1 MVYGQSHLASV
12 ADFRLAARRALPRMV
27 YDFID
32 GGGGQET
39 TIANN
44 RAALDD
50 KRLLCSGPY
59 DVDNRDQRVTLFGK
73 TYSTPVIIGPT
84 GLAGLAWPWAEA
96 LLSRVAGDIGIPY
109 VMSMASTCSQE
120 EVIAENGQTNW
131 AQLYLMRDRTLSDRV
146 VDKAEA
152 LGFEALEVT
161 VDNPAIGVRLRDVR
175 NGFSVPMKWTPRKM
189 FSLAAHPGWSLRMAR
204 SGPPTLKL
212 LSDILGDRRTD
223 TLAEMFQDQIDSSV
237 TWDDIAKLRDRWKKP
252 LIVKGLL
259 DARHVAKAV
268 ELGVDGVVISNHGGR
283 QLDGAVATIDVL
295 PDFVREARG
304 RLTILIDSGFRT
316 GSDVARALALGADAV
331 QLGRAPLYALAA
343 GGEPALRHCLN
354 CIREEL
360 DMAQGMMG
368 AAHIGDFRSDMV
380 FGYPPS
386 PATPGKPSDVARI
399 AR

>member
-1 MVYGQSHLASV
+1 MFNGHSHLASV

-32 GGGGQET
+32 GGGGQES

-50 KRLLCSGPY
+50 KRLICSGPY

-73 TYSTPVIIGPT
+73 TYSTPIIIGPT
-84 GLAGLAWPWAEA
+84 GLAGLAWPRAEA
-96 LLSRVAGDIGIPY
+96 LLSLVAGDIGIPY

-120 EVIAENGQTNW
+120 EVIAENGRTNW
-131 AQLYLMRDRTLSDRV
+131 AQLYLMRDRALSDRV

-189 FSLAAHPGWSLRMAR
+189 ISFAAHPGWSLRMAR
-204 SGPPTLKL
+204 SGAPTLKL
-212 LSDILGDRRTD
+212 LSEILGNRRTD

-237 TWDDIAKLRDRWKKP
+237 TWDDIARLRDRWKKP

-259 DARHVAKAV
+259 DARHVAKAL

-295 PDFVREARG
+295 PDFVSEARG

-343 GGEPALRHCLN
+343 GGEAALRHCLK
-354 CIREEL
+354 CIRDEL

-368 AAHIGDFRSDMV
+368 AARIGDFRSDMV
-380 FGYPPS
+380 FGYPPPS
-386 PATPGKPSDVARI
+386 ATHEEASRLARI